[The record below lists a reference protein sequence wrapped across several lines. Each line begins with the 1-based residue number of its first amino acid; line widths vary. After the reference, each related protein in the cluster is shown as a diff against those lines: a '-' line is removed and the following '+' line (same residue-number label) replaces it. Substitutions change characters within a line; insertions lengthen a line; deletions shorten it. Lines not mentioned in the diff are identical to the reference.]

1 MSSLNDNAAPVRIGL
16 DGHTIGRR
24 KTGNETYARGLASAL
39 AALGDPEA
47 DLLLYTLDPATPP
60 IAGVHE
66 MRVRPAMSVPRLLA
80 GFPWALRRDRAD
92 VALFQ
97 YVTPPLCPCPA
108 VVAIHDV
115 SFEDHPDWFEPMQ
128 RARMRLTTPASA
140 RRASQV
146 ITLSQFTRDELVG
159 RYRLD
164 PHRVSVI
171 PLAAAPRFKPEADE
185 HSRAAV
191 SRLKLPESFVL
202 AVGNLQPRKNL
213 RRLLGAFATARRS
226 GLEHGLVLAGQ
237 PGWRAQELL
246 HTIDSLGLREVVMLT
261 GYVSDDELVALY
273 NLADAF
279 AYPSLYEGF
288 GLPVV
293 EAMACGTPVL
303 TSSTTCMPELAGDA
317 ALLVDP
323 SDEDALAAGLLRLAG
338 DTALRAQLHKR
349 GLARAASYSWE
360 RTARLTMA
368 LLKDAARA
376 DAAA

>member
-1 MSSLNDNAAPVRIGL
+1 
-16 DGHTIGRR
+16 
-24 KTGNETYARGLASAL
+24 
-39 AALGDPEA
+39 
-47 DLLLYTLDPATPP
+47 
-60 IAGVHE
+60 

-115 SFEDHPDWFEPMQ
+115 SFEDHSDWFEPMQ

-140 RRASQV
+140 RRAAHV
-146 ITLSQFTRDELVG
+146 ITLSQFTRNELIG

-164 PHRVSVI
+164 PQRVSVV
-171 PLAAAPRFKPEADE
+171 PLAAAPRFKPDDEE

-191 SRLKLPESFVL
+191 ARLTLPRSFVL

-213 RRLLGAFATARRS
+213 RRLLVAFAKARKA

-246 HTIDSLGLREVVMLT
+246 HTIDALGLREVVMLT

-273 NLADAF
+273 NLADVF

-288 GLPVV
+288 GLPIV

-303 TSSTTCMPELAGDA
+303 TSSTTCLPELAGDA

-338 DTALRAQLHKR
+338 DMALRAQLHKR

-360 RTARLTMA
+360 RTARATMA

-376 DAAA
+376 DGAS